1 MLPDGKTVGY
11 IGEHNATTLEI
22 TPPDYMLSDGV
33 SLFCLAVETGRE
45 FIKAVVRSAMVPKAD
60 KISIP
65 LWRQATGS
73 SKAKL
78 QLEAYDDGGNLLI
91 KSPVAEVEFLPSV
104 NGVQNV
110 SETNSTSIVA
120 DIAANTAARHTHEN
134 ADTLGKLGDSNGSLT
149 YDGKAVGGGNET
161 NVVILTAEE
170 WDIEASMNPEKC
182 TFVFAYN
189 TNKIPENAE
198 IANVEIK
205 VGTDEIGNPIWK
217 SVEDSFFDSNAN
229 PFYYFQNR
237 FIKRSFD
244 TFGNGYILFS
254 IYSPFSKND
263 FILELEGYVF
273 TDIRVRYYI

>member
-1 MLPDGKTVGY
+1 MALLRARDKDGNY
-11 IGEHNATTLEI
+11 IDIPALRGESAYEIAVKHGFKGTEAEWVESTTF
-22 TPPDYMLSDGV
+22 P
-33 SLFCLAVETGRE
+33 
-45 FIKAVVRSAMVPKAD
+45 
-60 KISIP
+60 
-65 LWRQATGS
+65 
-73 SKAKL
+73 
-78 QLEAYDDGGNLLI
+78 
-91 KSPVAEVEFLPSV
+91 
-104 NGVQNV
+104 
-110 SETNSTSIVA
+110 NS
-120 DIAANTAARHTHEN
+120 
-134 ADTLGKLGDSNGSLT
+134 DTLKKLGDSNGSLT

-170 WDIEASMNPEKC
+170 WGIEASMNPENC

-217 SVEDSFFDSNAN
+217 SVEDSFFDSNAK

-263 FILELEGYVF
+263 FILELEGYIF